1 MSDARQLAFALLL
14 LLVASVS
21 TFLLHRQTL
30 SYGFDYDDYHFV
42 RPYSRADV
50 IAAFHGPW
58 DSARIERPYYRPL
71 TIAFYA
77 ARFEVLG
84 INATA
89 HHALSLV
96 LFSIAAT
103 LAGWFAL
110 RLTASIL
117 IAVLAT
123 LVYVVH
129 PAMPYSLIAWVTNH
143 MHLLESI
150 VILAG
155 LIWWDAVRTRG
166 AVWWVPLLGLATVA
180 FLIKEDGIMLLPSLF
195 VLHTIRRQL
204 ADEHLRPVPKT
215 FVLIAVVVLLLLIG
229 VRQWALTN
237 QPAVRL
243 PRTNAAVSN
252 YLHGL
257 NGLLRLVPADRP
269 WQVAASWFVSLAPLC
284 AFVFWRRL
292 PRAAQITMISGI
304 IIALLFNLPF
314 VLITKA
320 EQMHLVTLGA
330 VLLLAG
336 SCGGLLLAVPGRIP
350 RAALAVT
357 CAAGLGCLGAVARDI
372 ARDFAPY
379 GPVVLAHDEMA
390 RGWAAVPVDL
400 REYLARK
407 QLPGAS
413 QRLSPDPSVA
423 LDVVMFGTHELERS
437 SDGVQYRWMSGPQ
450 VEILIREGTRKVT
463 LPLRHAI
470 EVFREPAR
478 VRITSDGR
486 VVDEITLATPEWRM
500 STTAIAADR
509 SPGLT
514 RMHRLFITIDH
525 AWRPMEVIPG
535 SQDSRT
541 LGLQIGEVQL
551 R

>member
-42 RPYSRADV
+42 RPYSRADI

-71 TIAFYA
+71 TIAFFA

-103 LAGWFAL
+103 LTGWFAL
-110 RLTASIL
+110 RLSASIL
-117 IAVLAT
+117 IAFLAT
-123 LVYVVH
+123 LLYVVH
-129 PAMPYSLIAWVTNH
+129 PAMPYALVAWVTNQ

-150 VILAG
+150 VILGG

-166 AVWWVPLLGLATVA
+166 AVWWLPLLGFATVA
-180 FLIKEDGIMLLPSLF
+180 FLIKEDGIMLLPSLLA
-195 VLHTIRRQL
+195 LHLIRRQI
-204 ADEHLRPVPKT
+204 ADERLRPIPRA
-215 FVLIAVVVLLLLIG
+215 FVLTAVVVLLLLIG
-229 VRQWALTN
+229 IRQWALTS

-243 PRTNAAVSN
+243 PGTDAAVSN
-252 YLHGL
+252 YLRGL

-269 WQVAASWFVSLAPLC
+269 WQLAASWFASLAPLC
-284 AFVFWRRL
+284 AFVFWRWL
-292 PRAAQITMISGI
+292 PRAAQVTMISGI

-330 VLLLAG
+330 VLLLGG
-336 SCGGLLLAVPGRIP
+336 SCGGLLLALPGRIT
-350 RAALAVT
+350 RAVLALT

-390 RGWAAVPVDL
+390 RGWAAVPLDL
-400 REYLARK
+400 REYLAQK
-407 QLPGAS
+407 QVPGAS

-423 LDVVMFGTHELERS
+423 LDFVMFGTHGPERS
-437 SDGVQYRWMSGPQ
+437 SDGVHYRWMSGPQ

-463 LPLRHAI
+463 IPLRHAI

-478 VRITSDGR
+478 VRITTDGR
-486 VVDEITLATPEWRM
+486 VVDEITMATSEWRI
-500 STTAIAADR
+500 STTAIASDR

-514 RMHRLFITIDH
+514 RMHRLLITIDH
-525 AWRPMEVIPG
+525 VWRPMEIIPG
-535 SQDSRT
+535 SQDSRM